1 MRLPSC
7 NWPEVSLFLHRVL
20 VTAILA
26 STALVEAAQAA
37 PQSLPPCGPYL
48 QDAYLGS
55 VTIVWRPG
63 LPVRSTL
70 VVRDDLGKQV
80 FMGEAPPTA
89 QPQIEVKGLTPGQY
103 YNYELSAPGN
113 PLQKGHFIASRAANA
128 SHLRFAVVG
137 DMGDGSPA
145 QFAIAKQMIN
155 WKPELLLTVG
165 DNVYPD
171 GSAADFGPKFFD
183 PYGPLLAN
191 APCFPALGNH
201 DIHTDN
207 GAPYLQAFVLPQ
219 APSGGRYYAFDDGPV
234 RFWAL
239 DSNQS
244 LAPGSAQYEWLA
256 ADAAASPA
264 RWKVAFF
271 HHPPFSSGLHGQE
284 AKNRGWLPALFSRLG
299 FSLVMNG
306 HDHHYERS
314 KPING
319 VTYIVT
325 GGGGAFLYGTTEQ
338 PFTAYKAV
346 RHEFLA
352 VSIYRD
358 RMGIEAI
365 DEDGKTLDAA
375 TIERPIDPRER

>member
-1 MRLPSC
+1 MRLSSSH
-7 NWPEVSLFLHRVL
+7 WPEVTLFTRR
-20 VTAILA
+20 ILA
-26 STALVEAAQAA
+26 LTVVAVVAQSAAAQAVV
-37 PQSLPPCGPYL
+37 PVLPPCSAYL
-48 QDAYLGS
+48 QDAYPGA
-55 VTIVWRPG
+55 VTLVWRPVT
-63 LPVRSTL
+63 PVAATV
-70 VVRDDLGKQV
+70 VVRDDMGHPV
-80 FMGEAPPTA
+80 FNASVPA
-89 QPQIEVKGLTPGQY
+89 SSQPQVEVKGLTPGQY
-103 YNYELSAPGN
+103 YDYTITAPGIAA
-113 PLQKGHFIASRAANA
+113 QSGHFVASRAANA

-137 DMGDGSPA
+137 DMGDGSSA
-145 QFAIAKQMIN
+145 QFAIAKQLIN

-171 GSAADFGPKFFD
+171 GSAADFGPKFFA

-191 APCFPALGNH
+191 APCFPVLGNH
-201 DIHTDN
+201 DIHTEN
-207 GAPYLQAFVLPQ
+207 GAPYLQAFVLPK
-219 APSGGRYYAFDDGPV
+219 APAGGRYYAFDDGPV

-256 ADAAASPA
+256 ADSAQSPA

-284 AKNRGWLPALFSRLG
+284 AKNRRWLPSLFASRG
-299 FSLVMNG
+299 FSLVING

-314 KPING
+314 KPIDG

-352 VSIYRD
+352 VSLYRD
-358 RMGIEAI
+358 RMGIQAI
-365 DEDGKTLDAA
+365 DENGKVLDATTLD
-375 TIERPIDPRER
+375 RRVDPRE